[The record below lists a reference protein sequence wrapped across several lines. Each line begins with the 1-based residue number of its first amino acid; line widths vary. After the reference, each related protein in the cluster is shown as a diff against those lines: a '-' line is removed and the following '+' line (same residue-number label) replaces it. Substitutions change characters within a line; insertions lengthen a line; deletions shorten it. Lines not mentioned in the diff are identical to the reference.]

1 MNNIDE
7 KISLLYDSEL
17 QIHELDELVEV
28 INNNSEIQKKLSL
41 LSLINVAANIK
52 KEIEVKKTSKKSLFS
67 EIFSNIWFTNGLTA
81 MATLLLTLVFIS
93 NNDSL
98 RFNENKLSKNQILS
112 AINSKEAQETIERS
126 DINITDHILRVIND
140 PSYMNTK
147 NRYDLRNAGFN
158 INSTKNYS
166 YSKGKEVVQ
175 LRIENKNFGLNKV
188 RYWRYGNKMIYLI
201 PLKNGTAVTIY
212 GNISLNT
219 ALEISETLNQ

>member
-17 QIHELDELVEV
+17 KIHELDELIGV
-28 INNNSEIQKKLSL
+28 INNNTEIQKKLSL
-41 LSLINVAANIK
+41 LSLINVAANIEE
-52 KEIEVKKTSKKSLFS
+52 EIKVKKTNKKSIFN
-67 EIFSNIWFTNGLTA
+67 EIFLNIWFTNGLTA
-81 MATLLLTLVFIS
+81 AVTLLLTLTFIS

-98 RFNENKLSKNQILS
+98 RYSENILSTNQIQS

-147 NRYDLRNAGFN
+147 NNYDLRNAGFN
-158 INSTKNYS
+158 INSSKNFS

-175 LRIENKNFGLNKV
+175 LRIENKNFGLKKV

-219 ALEISETLNQ
+219 ALEISETLN

>member
-41 LSLINVAANIK
+41 LSLINVAANIE
-52 KEIEVKKTSKKSLFS
+52 KEIEVKKISKKSLFS
-67 EIFSNIWFTNGLTA
+67 EIFSNIWLTNGLTA

-126 DINITDHILRVIND
+126 DINITDHI
-140 PSYMNTK
+140 
-147 NRYDLRNAGFN
+147 F
-158 INSTKNYS
+158 
-166 YSKGKEVVQ
+166 
-175 LRIENKNFGLNKV
+175 F
-188 RYWRYGNKMIYLI
+188 
-201 PLKNGTAVTIY
+201 
-212 GNISLNT
+212 
-219 ALEISETLNQ
+219 